1 MGGMPTRAE
10 LKLRRARATN
20 APVSFLINPRTERVE
35 ARDIDGAL
43 IEEYSPGAIGRLLDV
58 GGYELKVSFG
68 RDEGRRLSLLLRPG
82 PAQAKPV
89 QVSVFQRRLILPPG
103 TSVSAF
109 MEGDGRVT
117 IEPCLTGTIYYLDTQ
132 PTAVDVPEDKV
143 TLLASKNLVRIGRE
157 VEQGKL
163 PDEEMVDAVVAGK
176 IETEDKQTSKNNAGL
191 AVGGWLQNAGTSLLG
206 LPNPETTP
214 PATVVKVASGTPE
227 LSAPAPQSL
236 TPNFDPS
243 PVPSGRNVPSKQ
255 VTQNV
260 KVIALRGDVGEATL
274 AQEPLLYEEGDRR
287 DLTRASKKGLAAR
300 PLENPELVSAAPA
313 DTLEQKPPGDSAGN
327 AVVRAFRSF
336 LGMPEAK
343 TVQAEADRLAGKKE

>member
-1 MGGMPTRAE
+1 M
-10 LKLRRARATN
+10 
-20 APVSFLINPRTERVE
+20 E

-43 IEEYSPGAIGRLLDV
+43 IEEYAPGAVGHLLDV

-89 QVSVFQRRLILPPG
+89 QVSVFQRRLILPSG

-109 MEGDGRVT
+109 VEKDGMVT

-163 PDEEMVDAVVAGK
+163 PDEEMVDAFVHGSL
-176 IETEDKQTSKNNAGL
+176 ETEDKQTSKNNAGV
-191 AVGGWLQNAGTSLLG
+191 AVGAWLQNATVSLMG
-206 LPNPETTP
+206 LPNPQSTP
-214 PATVVKVASGTPE
+214 PATVVKVAAATPE
-227 LSAPAPQSL
+227 LSAPANSAV
-236 TPNFDPS
+236 TPNADTKPVIMDRNSPS
-243 PVPSGRNVPSKQ
+243 TK
-255 VTQNV
+255 VTQPV
-260 KVIALRGDVGEATL
+260 KVIALHSTTGQAI
-274 AQEPLLYEEGDRR
+274 APQKPLDYEEGNRGDIQYA
-287 DLTRASKKGLAAR
+287 TQHGLMPR
-300 PLENPELVSAAPA
+300 PLENPDIIASAPA
-313 DTLEQKPPGDSAGN
+313 DSLEQKPPADAAGN
-327 AVVRAFRSF
+327 AVVRAVRSF

-343 TVQAEADRLAGKKE
+343 TVQAEADKLAGKK

>member
-20 APVSFLINPRTERVE
+20 APVSFVINPKTERVE
-35 ARDIDGAL
+35 ARDIDSAL
-43 IEEYSPGAIGRLLDV
+43 IEEYSPGSIGHLLDV

-68 RDEGRRLSLLLRPG
+68 RDESRRLSLLLRPG

-206 LPNPETTP
+206 LPNPQTTP

-227 LSAPAPQSL
+227 LSAPSPQSL

-243 PVPSGRNVPSKQ
+243 PVPSGRNAPSKQ
-255 VTQNV
+255 VTQSV
-260 KVIALRGDVGEATL
+260 KVIALRGDVGEAAL
-274 AQEPLLYEEGDRR
+274 AQKPLPYEEGDRG
-287 DLTRASKKGLAAR
+287 DLTKASKKGLAAR
-300 PLENPELVSAAPA
+300 PLENPELVSTAPA
-313 DTLEQKPPGDSAGN
+313 ETLEQKPPGDSAGN

-343 TVQAEADRLAGKKE
+343 TVQAEADKLSGKAQ